1 MSADTLILDTL
12 TDTVAASAEH
22 STLRLRRVTRDM
34 LAVLIA
40 VGAPPH
46 VLHSLRLGHRG
57 KRPDYRGHPGV
68 MIAVASV
75 AGAPRVTAAGRH
87 VRKAPGLAIAV
98 ADAEL
103 ASQIESSNSS
113 PAGAG

>member
-1 MSADTLILDTL
+1 MLKGRWDMLILDAL

-22 STLRLRRVTRDM
+22 SALWLRHVTRGR

-40 VGAPPH
+40 VGTPPH
-46 VLHSLRLGHRG
+46 VLHRQRLGHRG

-75 AGAPRVTAAGRH
+75 VGAPRVTAAGRH
-87 VRKAPGLAIAV
+87 VGAAPSLAIAV
-98 ADAEL
+98 AHAGL
-103 ASQIESSNSS
+103 ASQIEKQ
-113 PAGAG
+113 

>member
-1 MSADTLILDTL
+1 MSADTLSMDAL

-22 STLRLRRVTRDM
+22 SALWLRHVTRAR

-40 VGAPPH
+40 VGAPAH
-46 VLHSLRLGHRG
+46 VLPRQRLGHRG

-68 MIAVASV
+68 MIAV
-75 AGAPRVTAAGRH
+75 T
-87 VRKAPGLAIAV
+87 
-98 ADAEL
+98 DAEL
-103 ASQIESSNSS
+103 ASQIESSNSG

>member
-1 MSADTLILDTL
+1 MSADTLILDAL

-22 STLRLRRVTRDM
+22 SARWLRHVTRAR

-40 VGAPPH
+40 VGAPPR
-46 VLHSLRLGHRG
+46 VLHRQRLGHRG

-75 AGAPRVTAAGRH
+75 VGAPRMTAAGRH
-87 VRKAPGLAIAV
+87 VGEAPGLAITV
-98 ADAEL
+98 ADAAL
-103 ASQIESSNSS
+103 ASQIEKQ
-113 PAGAG
+113 